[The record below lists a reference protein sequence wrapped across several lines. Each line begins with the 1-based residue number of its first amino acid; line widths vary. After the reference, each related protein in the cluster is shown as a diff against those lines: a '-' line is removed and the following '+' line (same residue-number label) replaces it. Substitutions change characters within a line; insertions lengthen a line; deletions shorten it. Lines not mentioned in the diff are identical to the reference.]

1 MLASPQTDGAA
12 QRALPVVIHRADVDR
27 IRSPYALAFLQLIQG
42 IDVATAAILP
52 PDALQKHVGKD
63 DAVLKKVRVVA
74 ATQKKPMTEKRSDA
88 FEEALPPIA
97 EKLETTLATSL
108 NIDLPSKAAEDLLR
122 KYAAEDGSLNREA
135 FASVVADARE
145 AAGPVQRDDDVAFQ
159 LVLEDGDRVPASPF
173 LALALA
179 LRHRCELAAGD
190 VFDGPHAVDATDLD
204 LPIQRLEALVADG
217 ARLSAHF
224 ATMFDAATRDAALP
238 SSSKEP

>member
-1 MLASPQTDGAA
+1 M
-12 QRALPVVIHRADVDR
+12 
-27 IRSPYALAFLQLIQG
+27 
-42 IDVATAAILP
+42 
-52 PDALQKHVGKD
+52 
-63 DAVLKKVRVVA
+63 
-74 ATQKKPMTEKRSDA
+74 
-88 FEEALPPIA
+88 
-97 EKLETTLATSL
+97 
-108 NIDLPSKAAEDLLR
+108 R
-122 KYAAEDGSLNREA
+122 KYAAEDGSLDREA

-145 AAGPVQRDDDVAFQ
+145 AAGPVQRDDDVVFQ
-159 LVLEDGDRVPASPF
+159 LVLEDGDRIPASPF

-238 SSSKEP
+238 SPRPCGFFVCMPWLQYTRALSTLPFNRAIPRTTSRGRRRILVRWSPSNDTIRVGRRAAKESNHTPRTPSPRHTREINVSRDIRDREATRAYSSSIFGAR